1 MRLVPEK
8 SSLPRLLVFPFG
20 LIALAGLILAR
31 FQSDLVL
38 KLAHCPLRDITG
50 LPCPT
55 CGGTHTAI
63 SLTRGHL
70 LDALKTN
77 PLVTVGLVLFGL
89 WVLVGLLATVFPGM
103 RRDLELKPVEK
114 RTARY
119 LAVLLFILAWIWQI
133 RILGT

>member
-8 SSLPRLLVFPFG
+8 SPLPRLLVFPFG
-20 LIALAGLILAR
+20 LIALAALVLAR

-38 KLAHCPLRDITG
+38 KLAHCPLRNITG

-63 SLTRGHL
+63 SLTRGQL
-70 LDALKTN
+70 WEALHTN
-77 PLVTVGLVLFGL
+77 PLVTVGMILFGVWL
-89 WVLVGLLATVFPGM
+89 LAGLLATVFPGM
-103 RRDLELKPVEK
+103 RRDLELTPVEK
-114 RTARY
+114 RTARI

-133 RILGT
+133 RTMGG